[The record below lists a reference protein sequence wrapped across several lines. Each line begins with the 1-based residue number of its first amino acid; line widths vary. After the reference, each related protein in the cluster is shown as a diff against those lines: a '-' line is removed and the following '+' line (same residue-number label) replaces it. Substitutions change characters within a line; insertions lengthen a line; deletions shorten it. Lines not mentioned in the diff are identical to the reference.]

1 MKKATD
7 PLTNKEDIQ
16 KSSDN
21 KIDQDFSGFPH
32 GTAKESIINPT
43 TKQEKKIAA
52 VDITDGE
59 KVNKNAGQKDEAA
72 SDGSGGAFED
82 TENMRDDEAG
92 N

>member
-1 MKKATD
+1 MKKATH

-21 KIDQDFSGFPH
+21 KIDQDFPGFPH
-32 GTAKESIINPT
+32 GTAKENIIHPT

-59 KVNKNAGQKDEAA
+59 KVNKNAGQKDETA
-72 SDGSGGAFED
+72 SDGSGGSFEG

>member
-1 MKKATD
+1 MKKTTD

-21 KIDQDFSGFPH
+21 KIDQDFPGFPH
-32 GTAKESIINPT
+32 GTAKENIIHPT

-59 KVNKNAGQKDEAA
+59 KVNKNAGQKDETA
-72 SDGSGGAFED
+72 SDVSGGAFVG
-82 TENMRDDEAG
+82 TEI
-92 N
+92 